1 MTVFPASGWLRF
13 KASPEVT
20 GWIAHA
26 RPIADAIAHD
36 PQHANWLRHGGTW
49 FVGVNLLPN
58 DASGAVDGG
67 PPLQGE
73 AMDFLRRYTTPAPV
87 ALEPGQV
94 SVCYHGYP
102 QASADE
108 SEAAFRFRR
117 DRDAAHL
124 DGLMAEGLAKRRF
137 LRESHAFV
145 LGIPLVEVSAGMAP
159 FVIWE
164 GSHEIIRTA
173 FSRAFAGIDPARWHE
188 VDVTEI
194 YQTARREI
202 FSSCT
207 RVEVLTK
214 PGEVYAVH
222 RMALHGM
229 APWTAAHTGA
239 RPVIYF
245 RPELAHME
253 TWLSAP

>member
-1 MTVFPASGWLRF
+1 MAGFPAAGWLRF

-20 GWIAHA
+20 GWIAHVRPVVECIA
-26 RPIADAIAHD
+26 RDPRHAH
-36 PQHANWLRHGGTW
+36 WRRHGGTW

-58 DASGAVDGG
+58 DAAGALDGG

-73 AMDFLRRYTTPAPV
+73 AMDFLRRYMAPAPV

-94 SVCYHGYP
+94 SVCYPGYP
-102 QASADE
+102 QSDGDE

-124 DGLMAEGLAKRRF
+124 DGLMAIGDAKRRF
-137 LRESHAFV
+137 LREPHAFV
-145 LGIPLVEVSAGMAP
+145 LGIPLAEVSAGMSP

-164 GSHEIIRTA
+164 GSHEIIRAA
-173 FSRAFAGIDPARWHE
+173 FAKAFAGIDPALWHE
-188 VDVTEI
+188 VDVTET
-194 YQTARREI
+194 YQQARREI
-202 FSSCT
+202 FATCK

-229 APWTAAHTGA
+229 APWTSAHEGA

-245 RPELAHME
+245 RPELADME
-253 TWLSAP
+253 AWLSAP